1 MVEQKKPLNIRDIAK
16 AAGVSQATVSR
27 ALNLSPETTP
37 SARQQSILELCAKLH
52 YEPNEHFRRIYSR
65 RSDTVALIF
74 SELAKDSPEQ
84 GGFERYADLNLSA
97 CIRGAQE
104 FFAEREIDLLLLEAT
119 PAFLNSK
126 RYLKMIRGQLL
137 DGALLWGMIDE
148 NDWTRDFRMENFP
161 VVMIQTETDILDC
174 PRVIADDYSSMSA
187 LVEEAIAAGHRNFA
201 FFGVKPTFSIAQQ
214 RIAAVFDTLAKHG
227 IKPVFSTHR
236 LHETFSSTRESVC
249 EMLEKAPQTTCAI
262 TLFPVVAYALFTELR
277 ERGFRVPEDISI
289 LSADCVAL
297 PGMSANIFSYLSDY
311 KQVGRNGAELLLRE
325 INGKETPHRLRI
337 PSFPLP
343 EKLRL
348 QALCSPLDENNRTRR
363 MKTES
368 NRMELRKIS
377 LSAPGRKKECGPEC
391 GENYR
396 TTERSSIK
404 RERPK

>member
-37 SARQQSILELCAKLH
+37 SARQQSILELCARLH

-65 RSDTVALIF
+65 RSNTVALIF

-148 NDWTRDFRMENFP
+148 NDWIRDFQSENFP

-174 PRVIADDYSSMSA
+174 PRVIADDYASMSA

-201 FFGVKPTFSIAQQ
+201 FFGLNPTFSIAQQ
-214 RIAAVFDTLAKHG
+214 RTAAVFDTLAKHG
-227 IKPVFSTHR
+227 LKPAYSTHR
-236 LHETFSSTRESVC
+236 LHETFSSTRKSVC
-249 EMLEKAPQTTCAI
+249 EMMEKTSQTTCVI
-262 TLFPVVAYALFTELR
+262 TLFPIVAYAVLTELQ
-277 ERGFRVPEDISI
+277 ERKFRIPEDITI
-289 LSADCVAL
+289 LSADCVSL

-311 KQVGRNGAELLLRE
+311 KQVGRVGAELLLRQTC
-325 INGKETPHRLRI
+325 GKDTPHRLRI

-348 QALCSPLDENNRTRR
+348 QALYSPSDENNRTRR
-363 MKTES
+363 MKVES
-368 NRMELRKIS
+368 NRMELRKFS
-377 LSAPGRKKECGPEC
+377 LSAPGRKGACGSECQ
-391 GENYR
+391 ENHR
-396 TTERSSIK
+396 TTEGSSIK
-404 RERPK
+404 RERQK